1 MGFRPAKMNW
11 KTLLSNQRVGDKK
24 DKVINNDSLRSEF
37 EVDFDRII
45 FSQPFR
51 RLQDKTQVF
60 PLPEMDFVHTRLTH
74 SLEVSSVGR
83 SLGKNVGAELIKKYD
98 DLNSFTPFDFGAITG
113 AAALA
118 HDVGNPPFGHSGE
131 DAISDFFKSNSKAV
145 KIKEA
150 VSDAEWNDLIDFE
163 GNAQGFRLLV
173 RKKLQGLKL
182 TKATMGAFTKYP
194 RPSVIT
200 YRDKSRKSQK
210 KYGFFQSEKVHFEDI
225 SNDLGLIKLSDND
238 KIWCRHPLAFLVE
251 AADDICYNI
260 IDLEDS
266 FGLGIVTFDEAK
278 DFLVDIIQERYR
290 PDKLDEIPGR
300 KEKIGVLRALTIQTL
315 VEQVTKAFIENE
327 KQILAG
333 GFDRALTGEIPAT
346 KVLDKIS
353 SFSIERIY
361 RSRQVMEKEA
371 AGFEVISGL
380 LETFTEAV
388 YLKFYSKDA
397 FTKRH
402 ESIYRLL
409 PSVSKHQLENDCDS
423 VYESILTVTDFISG
437 LTDSTALSIFRTING
452 IAFQGSRRS

>member
-1 MGFRPAKMNW
+1 MMNW
-11 KTLLSNQRVGDKK
+11 KILLSEQRVGDKK
-24 DKVINNDSLRSEF
+24 NKTSSFGKLRSEF

-83 SLGKNVGAELIKKYD
+83 SLGKNVGAELIQKYP
-98 DLNSFTPFDFGAITG
+98 DLEQITPFDFGAITG

-131 DAISDFFKSNSKAV
+131 DAISDFFRTNPKAV
-145 KIKEA
+145 KIKNEL
-150 VSDAEWNDLIDFE
+150 SEAEWNDLINFE

-182 TKATMGAFTKYP
+182 TEATMGAFTKYP
-194 RPSVIT
+194 RPSVISKT
-200 YRDKSRKSQK
+200 DTNRKSQK
-210 KYGFFQSEKVHFEDI
+210 KYGFFQSEKEHFAEI
-225 SNDLGLIKLSDND
+225 STNLGLIKTSEKDD
-238 KIWCRHPLAFLVE
+238 IWCRHPLAFLVE

-266 FGLGIVTFDEAK
+266 FGLGLVTFEEAK
-278 DFLVDIIQERYR
+278 GFLVGIIKERYR
-290 PDKLDEIPGR
+290 ADKLDEIPGN
-300 KEKIGVLRALTIQTL
+300 KEKIGVLRAIAIQVL
-315 VEQVTKAFIENE
+315 VEQVTIAFMAHE
-327 KQILAG
+327 KEILAG
-333 GFDRALTGEIPAT
+333 QFDKALTGQIPASET
-346 KVLDKIS
+346 LNAIS
-353 SFSIERIY
+353 SFSVERIY

-380 LETFTEAV
+380 LETFIDAV
-388 YLKFYSKDA
+388 YLKFHDPDVYSK
-397 FTKRH
+397 RQ

-409 PSVSKHQLENDCDS
+409 PSVTKYQLENDDQS

-437 LTDSTALSIFRTING
+437 LTDSSALSIFRTIKG

>member
-1 MGFRPAKMNW
+1 MMNW
-11 KTLLSNQRVGDKK
+11 KSLLSEQRVGDKK
-24 DKVINNDSLRSEF
+24 NAQKYSGALRSEF

-83 SLGKNVGAELIKKYD
+83 SLGKNVGAELIKKYNE
-98 DLNSFTPFDFGAITG
+98 LENFTAFDFGAIAG
-113 AAALA
+113 AAALS

-131 DAISDFFKSNSKAV
+131 DAISDFFISNPKAE
-145 KIKEA
+145 KIKHA
-150 VSDAEWNDLIDFE
+150 VSEVEWNDLINFE

-200 YRDKSRKSQK
+200 ARDKARKSQK
-210 KYGFFQSEKVHFEDI
+210 KYGFFQSEKEQFADI
-225 SNDLGLIKLSDND
+225 SNELGLIKLSDTED
-238 KIWCRHPLAFLVE
+238 IWTRHPLAFLVE

-260 IDLEDS
+260 IDLEDG
-266 FGLGIVTFDEAK
+266 FGLGLVTFEEARS
-278 DFLVDIIQERYR
+278 FLVDIIQERYR
-290 PDKLDEIPGR
+290 EDKLNEIPGR
-300 KEKIGVLRALTIQTL
+300 KEKIGVLRAIAIQVL
-315 VEQVTKAFIENE
+315 VQQVTEAFMSHEQDILSGKFDKALTG
-327 KQILAG
+327 QILATE
-333 GFDRALTGEIPAT
+333 A
-346 KVLDKIS
+346 LDKIS
-353 SFSIERIY
+353 SFSVDRIY

-380 LETFTEAV
+380 LEKFTEAV
-388 YLKFYSKDA
+388 FLKFNSPES
-397 FTKRH
+397 FSKRH

-409 PSVSKHQLENDCDS
+409 PSVAKHQLENDNPS
-423 VYESILTVTDFISG
+423 VYESVLTVTDFISG
-437 LTDSTALSIFRTING
+437 LTDSTALSIFRTIKG

>member
-1 MGFRPAKMNW
+1 MNW
-11 KTLLSNQRVGDKK
+11 NTLLSNQRVGDKK
-24 DKVINNDSLRSEF
+24 DKVINKDSLRSEF

-83 SLGKNVGAELIKKYD
+83 SLGKNVGAELIQKYP
-98 DLNSFTPFDFGAITG
+98 DLEQITPFDFGAITG

-131 DAISDFFKSNSKAV
+131 DAISDFFKSNPKAI
-145 KIKEA
+145 KIKDA
-150 VSDAEWNDLIDFE
+150 VSEAEWSDLINFE

-194 RPSVIT
+194 RPSIISN
-200 YRDKSRKSQK
+200 RDKSRKSQK
-210 KYGFFQSEKVHFEDI
+210 KYGFFQSEKAHFENI
-225 SNDLGLIKLSDND
+225 SNDLGLIKLSDSDNT
-238 KIWCRHPLAFLVE
+238 WCRHPLAFLVE

-266 FGLGIVTFDEAK
+266 FGLGIVSFEEAK
-278 DFLVDIIQERYR
+278 DFLVDIIQDRYR
-290 PDKLDEIPGR
+290 ADKLDEIPGE
-300 KEKIGVLRALTIQTL
+300 KEKIGVLRAITIYTL
-315 VEQVTKAFIENE
+315 VEQATVAFIKNE
-327 KQILAG
+327 KKILSG
-333 GFDRALTGEIPAT
+333 EFDKALTGEIPAAKT
-346 KVLDKIS
+346 LDKIS
-353 SFSIERIY
+353 TFSIDRIY

-380 LETFTEAV
+380 LEKFTEAV
-388 YLKFYSKDA
+388 FLKFYSKDA
-397 FTKRH
+397 FSKRH

-409 PSVSKHQLENDCDS
+409 PSVTKHQLENDNQT

-437 LTDSTALSIFRTING
+437 LTDSSALSIFRTIKG